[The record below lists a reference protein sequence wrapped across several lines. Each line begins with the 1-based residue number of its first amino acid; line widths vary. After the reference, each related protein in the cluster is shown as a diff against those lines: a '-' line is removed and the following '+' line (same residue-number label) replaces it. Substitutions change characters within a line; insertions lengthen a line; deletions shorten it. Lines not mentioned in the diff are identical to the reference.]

1 MKTTIK
7 NFALGLAGAIALGA
21 CTDLDETV
29 YSDMPMDNFFKNEKR
44 TRGQCRTRLHQ
55 NAGLQRRAEPLD
67 TPAAG
72 FRRMCRACHQHRQ
85 LV

>member
-29 YSDMPMDNFFKNEKR
+29 YSDMPMDNFFKNEKE
-44 TRGQCRTRLHQ
+44 LV
-55 NAGLQRRAEPLD
+55 AMLS
-67 TPAAG
+67 
-72 FRRMCRACHQHRQ
+72 RMVKR
-85 LV
+85 